1 MKKKSVEFKL
11 KAEKQE
17 FPIEKIINVVDIYNY
32 AKKFYFDDIDIYES
46 VFVVLLNQA
55 HNTIGYAKISQG
67 GVSSC
72 LVDKKIVAKY
82 AIESLASAVVLV
94 HNHPSG
100 NTRPS
105 KEDDNL
111 TGAIKQAL
119 GLFDIELLDH
129 VIISSSAYYSYSNE
143 GRL

>member
-46 VFVVLLNQA
+46 VFVILLNQA

>member
-17 FPIEKIINVVDIYNY
+17 FPIEKIVSSVDVYNY
-32 AKKFYFDDIDIYES
+32 AKQFYFDDIDIYES
-46 VFVVLLNQA
+46 VFIILLNQA
-55 HNTIGYAKISQG
+55 RNTIGYAKISQG
-67 GVSSC
+67 GVSTTV
-72 LVDKKIVAKY
+72 VDKRIVAKY

-105 KEDDNL
+105 RIDDKL
-111 TGAIKQAL
+111 TEECKQAL
-119 GLFDIELLDH
+119 GLFDIKLIDH
-129 VIISSSAYYSYSNE
+129 VIISSNAYYSYNEE